1 MKQKIYQIDA
11 FASGPF
17 KGNPAAVCVMD
28 SWLPPELMQSIAEE
42 NNLAETAF
50 TVFENGKYT
59 LRWFTPETEVDLCG
73 HATLATAYVLFNFYE
88 YNENTIQF
96 YSPRSGELI
105 IENEGDGL
113 ISLNFPIDKIEKV
126 LAENAINEAIG
137 QVPLKTYK
145 GKTDYLL
152 VYGSQKEIEDLNPNF
167 FLLDK
172 IDCRGV
178 ITTAPGDEV
187 DFVSRFF
194 APKCGIP
201 EDPVTGSA
209 HTTMTPY
216 WSKTLGKNKL
226 MAKQLSQRGGDLEC
240 EDLGERVKISG
251 RAVPYLVGEIEI

>member
-11 FASGPF
+11 FASDLF

-28 SWLPPELMQSIAEE
+28 EWLPDDIMQSIAEE

-50 TVFENGKYT
+50 TVLENGSYT

-73 HATLATAYVLFNFYE
+73 HATLATAYVLFNY
-88 YNENTIQF
+88 YDHQENTIRF

-105 IENEGDGL
+105 VTNAGSGL
-113 ISLNFPIDKIEKV
+113 ISLDFPTDEIAKIESV
-126 LAENAINEAIG
+126 SAINQAIG
-137 QVPLKTYK
+137 QSPLETFK
-145 GKTDYLL
+145 GKTDYML
-152 VYGSQKEIEDLNPNF
+152 VYGSQKEIESLNPNY
-167 FLLDK
+167 FLLDQ

-178 ITTAPGDEV
+178 IATAPGDEV

-216 WSKTLGKNKL
+216 WSKKLGKEIL
-226 MAKQLSQRGGDLEC
+226 SAKQLSHRGGDLKC
-240 EDLGERVKISG
+240 EDLGNRVKISG
-251 RAVPYLVGEIEI
+251 RAVPYLVGEIEL